1 MLSGVNAWPESGM
14 GLPKG
19 QRRIGVREMW
29 EFILERVVMQDGP
42 FSGVRKS
49 EMLDKLV
56 RDAVRLFPC
65 GIPEKNKGWCRPN
78 LSVGN
83 GEYVERVKQVFA
95 RTAPTPISNVIVLE
109 DYWGI

>member
-1 MLSGVNAWPESGM
+1 
-14 GLPKG
+14 
-19 QRRIGVREMW
+19 
-29 EFILERVVMQDGP
+29 
-42 FSGVRKS
+42 
-49 EMLDKLV
+49 MLDKLV